1 MTIPPAKDRERKRR
15 SLSASLLPM
24 CRSGEIDTT
33 LIPVFHFGSNSN
45 IIKHLVGPSPEVGSG
60 GGRA

>member
-1 MTIPPAKDRERKRR
+1 
-15 SLSASLLPM
+15 M